1 MATAI
6 TEDMEDVYIGGVRD
20 AIDYILET
28 IDKDSDFIYPEK
40 EVIKL
45 FFQYDTFK
53 SISILE
59 FKDFLKL
66 LQQHKNNLE
75 ENKQVSYYLTINKN
89 NP

>member
-59 FKDFLKL
+59 FKDFLNL
-66 LQQHKNNLE
+66 LQ
-75 ENKQVSYYLTINKN
+75 KQKKINTKS
-89 NP
+89 

>member
-59 FKDFLKL
+59 FKDFLNL
-66 LQQHKNNLE
+66 LQKQKN
-75 ENKQVSYYLTINKN
+75 K
-89 NP
+89 